1 MVNTDLCLQ
10 IRICCS
16 FLKRGIFLE
25 KIKHLKTHRIWCLV
39 FVFLIYPIITIVRGC
54 WQRSCLNTCFVVK
67 RSDVTAKI
75 WFKVNI
81 DSPHCAEQSW
91 SPTRWGFYL
100 GPLTVTS
107 PSTSVSEC
115 FINITV
121 CCQAIMTIFGCPH
134 TEAVGLKNNQCSK
147 RHKEC
152 TGKTS

>member
-1 MVNTDLCLQ
+1 MWSIVL
-10 IRICCS
+10 IIFCCKMS
-16 FLKRGIFLE
+16 LYISLHWVEVFKVFKFWSILIYVCRLGFAVLSWKGIFLE

-100 GPLTVTS
+100 GPLTVT
-107 PSTSVSEC
+107 
-115 FINITV
+115 
-121 CCQAIMTIFGCPH
+121 
-134 TEAVGLKNNQCSK
+134 K
-147 RHKEC
+147 
-152 TGKTS
+152 

>member
-1 MVNTDLCLQ
+1 MQIDFHVVYCSYHILLQ
-10 IRICCS
+10 NVHISLHWVEVFKVFKFWSILIYVCRLGFAVLS
-16 FLKRGIFLE
+16 WKGIFLE

-100 GPLTVTS
+100 VPLTVT
-107 PSTSVSEC
+107 
-115 FINITV
+115 
-121 CCQAIMTIFGCPH
+121 
-134 TEAVGLKNNQCSK
+134 K
-147 RHKEC
+147 
-152 TGKTS
+152 